1 MSSSSACAQASVS
14 PPAPRPEA
22 RPTVAG
28 GSLANARHNFVTNVA
43 DVSLYGFAMNLTSVS
58 VVLPTFVLA
67 LGGSPLAIAFVSG
80 AVTLGLA
87 LPQLPAA
94 LLVRRR
100 ARVMPVLVVLGALQR
115 LPWLVIAVAAWVLPA
130 GDERLLPVVLGGVAA
145 FALVTGAAKPA
156 WTVLIAKVIP
166 AERRGRF
173 RSAILLCASLLGLSA
188 GLIVGAVLEGGLS
201 FPRNYALLFALSGA
215 ITLVSYGF
223 ALRNREP
230 AGEVAVAPPMS
241 GDAAREA
248 GSLLWRD
255 VRLRRFVVVQILSLS
270 STMGAAFVAVESL
283 VRFPQTRGLTG
294 ALVLATASGSITAA
308 LVLGRLADRRGHRPN
323 LLLGNLLQLVAMGLI
338 LTAVHPAMAV
348 AAAFALAAALGAYVI
363 SAENVLF
370 RIAPAASLPLYVG
383 LANTVCAPFI
393 AGYMLLGAWLAGL
406 AGGGGAGWVFVA
418 TGLCQLVSAL
428 VLWRSRS
435 LAGV

>member
-1 MSSSSACAQASVS
+1 LPAGDESAS
-14 PPAPRPEA
+14 
-22 RPTVAG
+22 AG
-28 GSLANARHNFVTNVA
+28 GALANARHNFVTNVA

-94 LLVRRR
+94 LLVRGR
-100 ARVMPVLVVLGALQR
+100 ARVMPVLVVTGALQR
-115 LPWLVIAVAAWVLPA
+115 LPWLVIAVAAWALPA
-130 GDERLLPVVLGGVAA
+130 GDGRLLPVVLGGVAA

-173 RSAILLCASLLGLSA
+173 RSAILFWASLLGLGA
-188 GLIVGAVLEGGLS
+188 GVIVGAVLEGGLA

-230 AGEVAVAPPMS
+230 AAEAEVMAATATRAGWVGATA
-241 GDAAREA
+241 DAR
-248 GSLLWRD
+248 GLLWRD

-270 STMGAAFVAVESL
+270 STMGAAFLAVEA
-283 VRFPQTRGLTG
+283 VARFPETRGLTG
-294 ALVLATASGSITAA
+294 VLVLATALGSIAAA

-323 LLLGNLLQLVAMGLI
+323 LLLGNLLQLFAMGLI

-348 AAAFALAAALGAYVI
+348 AAAFALAGALGAYAI
-363 SAENVLF
+363 SAENVLL
-370 RIAPAASLPLYVG
+370 RIAPLARLPLYVG

-393 AGYMLLGAWLAGL
+393 AGYMVLGAWLAGL
-406 AGGGGAGWVFVA
+406 AGGGGAGWVFAA
-418 TGLCQLVSAL
+418 TALCQLVSAL